1 MRGSKNLPL
10 LPAKKVEETFRFAQG
25 VGACVGVPND
35 IRAICLS
42 EHHSSFVLCLA
53 PFRDGTETPTKG
65 QVLTH
70 WKSTKKWALVD
81 PLTGDAAPC
90 RLVARGVGRFAACKG
105 SAAEAVAPIT
115 MRHRLPF
122 AHYAAPY
129 AAVLACKASDE
140 CSEFCDQAGLCAA

>member
-1 MRGSKNLPL
+1 MLESRLFRRQRRF
-10 LPAKKVEETFRFAQG
+10 VEAELRSSLEQINRNPFCERM
-25 VGACVGVPND
+25 CD
-35 IRAICLS
+35 S
-42 EHHSSFVLCLA
+42 EHRTLNPIDVCLA
-53 PFRDGTETPTKG
+53 PFKDGHETPTRG

-81 PLTGDAAPC
+81 PLSGEAAPC

>member
-1 MRGSKNLPL
+1 MVDYDVPGSWVTIEDRTLNPID
-10 LPAKKVEETFRFAQG
+10 V
-25 VGACVGVPND
+25 
-35 IRAICLS
+35 
-42 EHHSSFVLCLA
+42 CLA
-53 PFRDGTETPTKG
+53 PFKDGHETPTRG

-81 PLTGDAAPC
+81 PLSGEAAPC

>member
-1 MRGSKNLPL
+1 MNPID
-10 LPAKKVEETFRFAQG
+10 V
-25 VGACVGVPND
+25 
-35 IRAICLS
+35 
-42 EHHSSFVLCLA
+42 CLA
-53 PFRDGTETPTKG
+53 PFKDGHETPTRG

-81 PLTGDAAPC
+81 PLSGEAAPC

-140 CSEFCDQAGLCAA
+140 CSEFCEEAGLCTA